1 MGDLMDDKQMMNL
14 MSMWSEMERH
24 TVGFLLVLLWQRDSM
39 NKIITLNK
47 VLINPHNMDELM
59 SLTLPGSLSSVSS
72 LCMSES

>member
-39 NKIITLNK
+39 NKIITLNRK
-47 VLINPHNMDELM
+47 YLLIHTIWMN
-59 SLTLPGSLSSVSS
+59 
-72 LCMSES
+72 